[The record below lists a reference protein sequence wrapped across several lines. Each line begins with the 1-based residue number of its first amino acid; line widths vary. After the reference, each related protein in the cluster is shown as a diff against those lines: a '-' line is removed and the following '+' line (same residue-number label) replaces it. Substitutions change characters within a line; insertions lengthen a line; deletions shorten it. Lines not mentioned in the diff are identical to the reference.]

1 MVMTGIARSALVGLL
16 ALAPLAGA
24 EEPLVVE
31 STWGVSLDASG
42 HVVAL
47 ESHGALKPVLRD
59 PLAEAIRGW
68 EFEPG
73 RIDGQPAPTETSLD
87 LSVALEADAEG
98 NYQVRVVDVRIGAEV
113 ASSVPPRFPPRLVRR
128 IKTPFSGL
136 VVAAVRY
143 DAQGRVLEAELAP
156 GTPAADPLLQEAAL
170 ESIRKWRFQPERVG
184 GHPLAGSAWV
194 PLCFTLT
201 TSARHI
207 PDCEHW
213 TPPGANTPVPDG
225 TAFALQPAATLRSEV
240 VGHLL

>member
-1 MVMTGIARSALVGLL
+1 MVVMRIARVALVGLL

-68 EFEPG
+68 AFEPG

-87 LSVALEADAEG
+87 LSVALEADAGG

-136 VVAAVRY
+136 VVAEVRY

-225 TAFALQPAATLRSEV
+225 SAFALQPAATLRSEV

>member
-1 MVMTGIARSALVGLL
+1 MAARSSALVALVGLL
-16 ALAPLAGA
+16 AFAPVAGA

-42 HVVAL
+42 HVVSL

-59 PLAEAIRGW
+59 PLAKAIRSW
-68 EFEPG
+68 AFEPG
-73 RIDGQPAPTETSLD
+73 RVDGQPVPTETSLD

-113 ASSVPPRFPPRLVRR
+113 ASAVPPRFPHRLVRR

-136 VVAAVRY
+136 VVAEVRY
-143 DAQGRVLEAELAP
+143 DAQGKVLEAGLAP
-156 GTPAADPLLQEAAL
+156 GTPPADPLLQEAAL
-170 ESIRKWRFQPERVG
+170 ESIRQWTFQPERVG
-184 GHPLAGSAWV
+184 GHPLAGSAWI

-201 TSARHI
+201 MSARNI

-213 TPPGANTPVPDG
+213 TPPGANSPVPDG

>member
-1 MVMTGIARSALVGLL
+1 MVVMRIARVALVGLL

-68 EFEPG
+68 AFEPG

-136 VVAAVRY
+136 VVAEVRY

-184 GHPLAGSAWV
+184 GHPLAGLAWV

-225 TAFALQPAATLRSEV
+225 SAFALQPAATLRSEV